1 MMKTLTLSI
10 TVVALNLQFDYKVPV
25 QMKICDLIE
34 LCLEII
40 GKNYDLSFSTR
51 ASELRLI
58 SLSQQCVLAPQETVL
73 KNGLSNNDRL
83 ILL

>member
-1 MMKTLTLSI
+1 MKALTLSI
-10 TVVALNLQFDYKVPV
+10 TVAAINLQFDYKVPV
-25 QMKICDLIE
+25 QMKISDLIE

-40 GKNYDLSFSTR
+40 SKNYDLSFATQ
-51 ASELRLI
+51 APELKLI
-58 SLSQQCVLAPQETVL
+58 SVNQQCVLASQETVL